1 MTYDFCAPVFRAN
14 KMKMKY
20 KVLPT
25 NEVKFSLLQYLF
37 LIIFFLDTLIYML
50 CYGAKIRIIE
60 VTFFNGFQSSTF
72 PIYPLLL
79 SKPKQ

>member
-37 LIIFFLDTLIYML
+37 LIESFSLDTLI

-60 VTFFNGFQSSTF
+60 VTFFNGFQSSTC